1 MVREQGLQISA
12 AMEVSGRFVMSGIL
26 SLLLTATAG
35 CSFKKNPTRPTQV
48 TFVEEKARPIVVP
61 SIEEIIAGE
70 DEEQAIE
77 QLAERKA
84 ELESLVKNASASAID
99 FAIKYKKTKI
109 LSYLLISGHSPFVLN
124 QDSREK
130 IGYDRDLSSFVR
142 SAQRNIFEDILSHH
156 NSVDGDDSKTS
167 EFDLNKALE
176 NYQFGVQGCED
187 LADTIMEAM
196 YLESE
201 PRSPIMFS
209 ALMETK
215 YCAAY
220 KDYFSSDRISKWIG
234 FEYVY
239 QYQSGFQEIEFLKYL
254 MSLKE
259 NITISM
265 VLPAG
270 GWHADYKGLISSHV
284 LFDPIGMLMLKKPC
298 FEKADVFDEWMVV
311 AKSLIDSEGPR
322 PSSSYRF
329 ANDVDGLG
337 ESCGAEGKYCSENL
351 SNVDSLW
358 ALYRYEFPES
368 RFSWAQFRS
377 LYIGRAVAGSE
388 YKVFPKELKVFREEL
403 CRVPP
408 RRAL

>member
-1 MVREQGLQISA
+1 
-12 AMEVSGRFVMSGIL
+12 MEVSGRFVMSGIL
-26 SLLLTATAG
+26 ALLLMATAG
-35 CSFKKNPTRPTQV
+35 CSFKKDPARPTQV
-48 TFVEEKARPIVVP
+48 TFVAEKARPIVVP

-84 ELESLVKNASASAID
+84 ELESLAKNTVASAID

-130 IGYDRDLSSFVR
+130 IGYDRELSSLMR
-142 SAQRNIFEDILSHH
+142 SAQHNIFDDILSHY
-156 NSVDGDDSKTS
+156 NSFSGSDPKIS

-176 NYQFGVQGCED
+176 NYQFGFRGCED
-187 LADTIMEAM
+187 LADTIMEVM

-201 PRSPIMFS
+201 PRSPSMFS
-209 ALMETK
+209 ALMGTK

-239 QYQSGFQEIEFLKYL
+239 QYQSGFREIDFLKDL
-254 MSLKE
+254 MSLKK

-265 VLPAG
+265 VFPAG

-284 LFDPIGMLMLKKPC
+284 LVDPVGMLMLKKPC
-298 FEKADVFDEWMVV
+298 FENADLFDEWMVA

-322 PSSSYRF
+322 PSAPYRF
-329 ANDVDGLG
+329 ANEVDGLG
-337 ESCGAEGKYCSENL
+337 EACGAEGKYCSENL

-358 ALYRYEFPES
+358 TLYRYEFPES
-368 RFSWAQFRS
+368 RFSREQFRS
-377 LYIGRAVAGSE
+377 LYIGRAVAESE
-388 YKVFPKELKVFREEL
+388 YKVFPKELKIFREEL
-403 CRVPP
+403 CRVPE
-408 RRAL
+408 RRVL